1 MSEED
6 KPRAVPPVAPA
17 PPRARLSRWL
27 KAVLVVSVALN
38 LLVLGA
44 IGSHFFK
51 WGRGDRFL
59 PGDDWAQ
66 SRSFIRAIPN
76 NRRQEIFAEIQ
87 TQREELRQARRTVS
101 QARQR
106 VREALREGQNEDY
119 QKIFK
124 SLADAESDALR
135 QFRNIM
141 ADVAGRLTEKERKR
155 LARHLMRRKYGH

>member
-1 MSEED
+1 VSDED
-6 KPRAVPPVAPA
+6 KPLADPPVAPA
-17 PPRARLSRWL
+17 PPRAKLSRWV

-66 SRSFIRAIPN
+66 SRNFIRAIPN

-87 TQREELRQARRTVS
+87 TQREDLRKARRAVS
-101 QARQR
+101 QARIR
-106 VREALREGQNEDY
+106 AGKALREGQNEDY
-119 QKIFK
+119 QKAFK
-124 SLADAESDALR
+124 DLADAEADALL
-135 QFRNIM
+135 QFRKIM
-141 ADVAGRLTEKERKR
+141 ADVASRLTEKERNW
-155 LARHLMRRKYGH
+155 LARHLERRKYGH